1 PPENLLLKYPA
12 IVYSRSDIRN
22 RPADDMVYSQFTF
35 YDLTVIDKNPDSLLV
50 YAVAS
55 LPRCKF
61 GRHYKSDNLNH
72 DTLRSSHKEVIKW
85 LLLPGTGP
93 VLGSMRWAL
102 RKVSCTPIT
111 PNRAST

>member
-1 PPENLLLKYPA
+1 MDKRLELDALLRKVMNDVSGVENVYFQPPENLLLKYPA

-35 YDLTVIDKNPDSLLV
+35 YYLTVIDKNPDSLLV

-72 DTLRSSHKEVIKW
+72 DTFTIF
-85 LLLPGTGP
+85 T
-93 VLGSMRWAL
+93 
-102 RKVSCTPIT
+102 
-111 PNRAST
+111 

>member
-1 PPENLLLKYPA
+1 MDKRLELDALLRKVMKDVSRVENVYFQPPENLLLKYPA
-12 IVYSRSDIRN
+12 IIYSRSDIRN

-35 YDLTVIDKNPDSLLV
+35 YDLSVIDKNPDSLLV

-72 DTLRSSHKEVIKW
+72 DTFTIF
-85 LLLPGTGP
+85 
-93 VLGSMRWAL
+93 
-102 RKVSCTPIT
+102 I
-111 PNRAST
+111 

>member
-1 PPENLLLKYPA
+1 MDKRLELDALLRKVMKDVSGVENVYFQPPENLLLKYPA
-12 IVYSRSDIRN
+12 IIYSRSDIRN

-72 DTLRSSHKEVIKW
+72 DTFAIF
-85 LLLPGTGP
+85 
-93 VLGSMRWAL
+93 
-102 RKVSCTPIT
+102 I
-111 PNRAST
+111 

>member
-1 PPENLLLKYPA
+1 MDKRLELDALLRKVMKDVSGVENVYFQPPENLLLKYPA

-22 RPADDMVYSQFTF
+22 RPADDVVYSQFTF

-72 DTLRSSHKEVIKW
+72 DTFTIF
-85 LLLPGTGP
+85 
-93 VLGSMRWAL
+93 
-102 RKVSCTPIT
+102 I
-111 PNRAST
+111 

>member
-1 PPENLLLKYPA
+1 MDKRLELDALLRKVMRDVSGVENVYFQPPENLLLKYPA

-22 RPADDMVYSQFTF
+22 RPANDMVYSQFTF

-72 DTLRSSHKEVIKW
+72 DTFTIF
-85 LLLPGTGP
+85 
-93 VLGSMRWAL
+93 
-102 RKVSCTPIT
+102 I
-111 PNRAST
+111 